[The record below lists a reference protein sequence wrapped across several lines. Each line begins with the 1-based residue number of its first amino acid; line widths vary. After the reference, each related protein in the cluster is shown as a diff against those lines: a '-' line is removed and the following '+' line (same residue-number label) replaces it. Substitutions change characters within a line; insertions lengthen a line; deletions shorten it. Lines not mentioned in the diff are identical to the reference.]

1 MSTKSNQVES
11 GPGQVSLED
20 IQRQV
25 GHSSIAITVD
35 VYGRWIPG
43 EGRAGLDYA
52 LTGDEKSVPNPV
64 RKMYIF
70 AYENKRV
77 SVSD

>member
-11 GPGQVSLED
+11 GYGQVSLED

-35 VYGRWIPG
+35 VY
-43 EGRAGLDYA
+43 DH
-52 LTGDEKSVPNPV
+52 
-64 RKMYIF
+64 
-70 AYENKRV
+70 
-77 SVSD
+77 